1 MDVLLE
7 VLKDLVKKLN
17 DEVKIGTVK
26 PSSKKGEDAQTNLA
40 AIFSEVLGIIE
51 ELKGKGITDIISYT
65 ESEEFPSKKETITT
79 PVILLLENL
88 GISYGSKETDFEIV
102 GGVTEGDAIPDEETA
117 EISQGSVGVSKIADL
132 PNIIKRITIPDME
145 TAEILQGLVDVITK
159 FDFSDKKLE
168 EAIVNIAKEVLKTM
182 PTTGN
187 AIVDQVISAASIPII
202 WSVIHKAGGDLA
214 AIKWLAGFSGE
225 NDVKA
230 DTYSGLIKGILVKFV
245 AEPLQERINE
255 EKKRLLVDEEAKKA
269 SEAAAEKELEK
280 ARVDEEAN
288 SIMDPKI

>member
-7 VLKDLVKKLN
+7 VLKKLVKELN
-17 DEVKIGTVK
+17 DDVGLNSIT
-26 PSSKKGEDAQTNLA
+26 PSSEKGEDAQTNLA

-65 ESEEFPSKKETITT
+65 KSEEFPSKKETITF

-88 GISYGSKETDFEIV
+88 GITVSKEVEI
-102 GGVTEGDAIPDEETA
+102 T
-117 EISQGSVGVSKIADL
+117 DL